1 MQLPPPDP
9 NESHEPPELE
19 LDSPMAVFLGG
30 PPSAAADRLAD
41 RLLDWRPGA
50 LLVVR
55 R

>member
-9 NESHEPPELE
+9 NERHEPAELE
-19 LDSPMAVFLGG
+19 LASPTAVFLHG
-30 PPSAAADRLAD
+30 PPSIAADRLAT

>member
-9 NESHEPPELE
+9 NESHEPTELE
-19 LDSPMAVFLGG
+19 LASPTAVFLAG
-30 PPSAAADRLAD
+30 PPSAAADRLATS
-41 RLLDWRPGA
+41 LLDWRPGA